1 MKLNKSFMLAMA
13 GLAMTACSNDDEMG
27 TQFPDGNGAVSIR
40 IVNPTMS
47 RAVVDG
53 NDKAVTVV
61 PATGTNVT
69 VTLMDGSTSRTLN
82 ISADNWQAA
91 QSKVVTFW
99 GVTNPTSVSVAM
111 NNGKANYADTDAVN
125 GADVQKVKNVPVYGT
140 TSSFTLTDQVE
151 SPTDGNMQN
160 GYQEENKNTKY
171 QMYTATVKMA
181 IPMARLEVSG
191 IKHVT
196 HTGEGDDNCK
206 YQKLTIAGV
215 YLDNVIANGAG
226 VEYSTT
232 NGYSNASGTPTDYS
246 FDGTNVTGT
255 GAIALFKDEIAAPD
269 NDFLAKGAEWPKQT
283 TGEGVKTQ
291 VFGYNFFG
299 CESTKMPKFKIYF
312 SESESVDDSKP
323 LPSPRYAMISKYK
336 NTEGEVLTAFEP
348 GKIYRITEAVLSD
361 KNIIGDEGGNTTFG
375 VEVTVEE
382 AQWQPVSITAEWQE

>member
-1 MKLNKSFMLAMA
+1 M
-13 GLAMTACSNDDEMG
+13 
-27 TQFPDGNGAVSIR
+27 
-40 IVNPTMS
+40 
-47 RAVVDG
+47 
-53 NDKAVTVV
+53 
-61 PATGTNVT
+61 
-69 VTLMDGSTSRTLN
+69 
-82 ISADNWQAA
+82 
-91 QSKVVTFW
+91 
-99 GVTNPTSVSVAM
+99 
-111 NNGKANYADTDAVN
+111 
-125 GADVQKVKNVPVYGT
+125 
-140 TSSFTLTDQVE
+140 
-151 SPTDGNMQN
+151 
-160 GYQEENKNTKY
+160 
-171 QMYTATVKMA
+171 
-181 IPMARLEVSG
+181 
-191 IKHVT
+191 
-196 HTGEGDDNCK
+196 
-206 YQKLTIAGV
+206 TIAGV